1 MQPRNGDN
9 LKKGD
14 NIESKKSKNQ
24 VDSKTDD
31 DPSNKEC
38 LKMKT
43 HSKWR
48 HIYCVFNTNFVVLD
62 SMVLI

>member
-31 DPSNKEC
+31 DPNNKEC

-43 HSKWR
+43 HSK
-48 HIYCVFNTNFVVLD
+48 
-62 SMVLI
+62 